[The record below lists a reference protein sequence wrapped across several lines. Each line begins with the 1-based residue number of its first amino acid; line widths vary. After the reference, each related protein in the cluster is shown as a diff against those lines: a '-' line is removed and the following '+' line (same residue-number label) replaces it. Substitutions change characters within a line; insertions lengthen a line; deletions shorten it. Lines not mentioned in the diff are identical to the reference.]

1 VKIIKTIKNLRFAVK
16 EFRNNGKVIALVPTM
31 GALHDGHLTLVREA
45 QKISDAVIVSIFV
58 NPTQFG
64 EGEDL
69 DSYPRQLEEDAEKL
83 KALNVSIIWA
93 PEPKTVYPEGFATSM
108 HIKGLDD
115 NLCGEK
121 RPGHF
126 DGVILIVSKLFNQT
140 DADIA
145 FFGEKDYQQLAI
157 IKQMTRDLDFDIQI
171 VGVPTVRNADGL
183 ALSSRNAYLSDEE
196 RRAATALPNALKE
209 AAEAIKDDAT
219 NIDVVLKNAHNK
231 MLDAGFQEIDYINF
245 VDAKSLQS
253 LKKWDGREARLLA
266 AAFIG
271 STRLID
277 NLSIK

>member
-1 VKIIKTIKNLRFAVK
+1 MKIIKTIKNLRFAVK